1 MGKWIERQ
9 RNVIDFTL
17 SSLLRRKGK
26 NAALVSVYTL
36 VVFLLASVMLFT
48 HSIREEAS
56 LILKGSPEMIV
67 QRMVA
72 GRHELI
78 PLSYMDKIREIR
90 GVSSVKGRLWGYY
103 YDPIVGANYT
113 LIVPEEDQPVAGNIV
128 IGQGVS
134 RTRLAYVGD
143 SIEFR
148 TYDGVIIHLE
158 VKNTISPQSELV
170 SSDLILISG
179 EDFGRL
185 FGTPKGF
192 ATDLTLKVRNPRE
205 LSTIAVKIAELLPDT
220 RQILRDE
227 ILRTYDA
234 VFNWRGGILVVILLG
249 ALLAF
254 IIFAW
259 DKASGLSS
267 EERREI
273 GILKAIGWETSD
285 VILMKFWEGMVISL
299 SSFLAGIILA
309 YIHVFLAS
317 SILFEPVLK
326 GWAVLYPQ
334 FKLTPFIDA
343 SQVAALFFLTVFPY
357 TVATIIPSWRAA
369 TIDPDSVM
377 RT

>member
-1 MGKWIERQ
+1 MRKWIERQ
-9 RNVIDFTL
+9 RNILDFTL
-17 SSLLRRKGK
+17 SSLLRRKRK
-26 NAALVSVYTL
+26 NIALISVYTL
-36 VVFLLASVMLFT
+36 VVFFLASVLFFT
-48 HSIREEAS
+48 HSIRKEAS
-56 LILKGSPEMIV
+56 IILKASPEMII
-67 QRMVA
+67 QRLVA

-78 PLSYMDKIREIR
+78 PMSYIDKIKEIR

-103 YDPIVGANYT
+103 YDPITGANYT
-113 LIVPEEDQPVAGNIV
+113 LIVPEDGHLNSGKIT
-128 IGQGVS
+128 IGEGIS
-134 RTRLAYVGD
+134 RTRLVFEGD
-143 SIEFR
+143 TMEFR
-148 TYDGVIIHLE
+148 TYDGALIELE
-158 VKNTISPQSELV
+158 IKNRISSESELV

-179 EDFGRL
+179 NDFRKL
-185 FGTPKGF
+185 FGTPEGY
-192 ATDLTLKVRNPRE
+192 ATDLTLKVKNQRE
-205 LSTIAVKIAELLPDT
+205 LPTIAVKIAELLPDT

-285 VILMKFWEGMVISL
+285 VILMKFWEGTVVSL

-309 YIHVFLAS
+309 YIHVFFAS
-317 SILFEPVLK
+317 STLFEPVLK

-334 FKLTPFIDA
+334 FKLTPFIDV

-369 TIDPDSVM
+369 TVDPDSVM

>member
-17 SSLLRRKGK
+17 SSFLRRKGK

-48 HSIREEAS
+48 HSIREEAF

-78 PLSYMDKIREIR
+78 PLGYMDKISPIR

-113 LIVPEEDQPVAGNIV
+113 LIVPEEDQPGAGNIV

-134 RTRLAYVGD
+134 RTRLAFVGD
-143 SIEFR
+143 TIEFK
-148 TYDGVIIHLE
+148 TYDGVLIHLE
-158 VKNTISPQSELV
+158 VKNTISSKSELV
-170 SSDLILISG
+170 SSDLVLVSDD
-179 EDFGRL
+179 DFRKL
-185 FGTPKGF
+185 FGTPKGL

-205 LSTIAVKIAELLPDT
+205 LPTIAVKIAELLPDT

-285 VILMKFWEGMVISL
+285 VILMKFWEGMVVSL
-299 SSFLAGIILA
+299 SSFLGGIILA

-317 SILFEPVLK
+317 SMLFEPVLK

-369 TIDPDSVM
+369 TVDPDSVM